1 MSVEPSPDASQAWDE
16 ASLLRPNGAL
26 SNRVTAVLFA
36 VVGLI
41 TLGVVLKCWMD
52 GVELWWPLALG
63 PWIILLTSL
72 AWAVSAWGTVV
83 DLEGAKL
90 RRWRRIG
97 PWRRSD
103 EWPLSSAQIVRVTAV
118 NKGPGSSRYRMY
130 VVELH
135 GDRLP
140 MPVWAGQELFED
152 AAVSRAS
159 QLASVLGIHARIET
173 VAPVVAEWSSAS
185 PVEEPPGTNAAIGTA
200 ALTTESVAPSDQ
212 R

>member
-1 MSVEPSPDASQAWDE
+1 MSVEPSPDASQAWDD
-16 ASLLRPNGAL
+16 ASLLQPNGTT
-26 SNRVTAVLFA
+26 SNRITAILFA
-36 VVGLI
+36 VVGLT

-52 GVELWWPLALG
+52 GVDLWWPLAVG

-83 DLEGAKL
+83 DLEGGKL
-90 RRWRRIG
+90 RQWRRIG

-118 NKGPGSSRYRMY
+118 DKGPGSSRYRMY
-130 VVELH
+130 VLELH

-140 MPVWAGQELFED
+140 TPVWAGQELFED
-152 AAVSRAS
+152 VAVSRAS
-159 QLASVLGIHARIET
+159 QLSSALGIHDQVET
-173 VAPVVAEWSSAS
+173 VVPVVVEWTSVSLAEV
-185 PVEEPPGTNAAIGTA
+185 PLGTNAAMGTA
-200 ALTTESVAPSDQ
+200 ATMTESVAPSDQ